1 MHLTRDH
8 LKIQTHVIPTIFT
21 IFMSIF
27 MFIFGIFSKIL
38 YITFLN
44 NLNHPSIVL
53 IYVMAFTPL
62 IMFAEALQGNINGL
76 MMDFLFITITIILLR
91 VKIIY
96 K

>member
-1 MHLTRDH
+1 
-8 LKIQTHVIPTIFT
+8 
-21 IFMSIF
+21 
-27 MFIFGIFSKIL
+27 
-38 YITFLN
+38 
-44 NLNHPSIVL
+44 
-53 IYVMAFTPL
+53 MAFTPL